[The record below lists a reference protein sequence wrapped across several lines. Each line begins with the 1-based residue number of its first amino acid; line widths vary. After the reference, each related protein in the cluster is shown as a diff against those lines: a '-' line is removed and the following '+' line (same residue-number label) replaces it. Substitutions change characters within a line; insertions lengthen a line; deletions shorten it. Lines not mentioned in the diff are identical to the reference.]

1 MRRVLIVPAAG
12 RGSRLGSELPKMLVP
27 VNGKPML
34 QHILERYAGL
44 VDRFVV
50 VISPAFRDAF
60 GRFARGRGES
70 ILPAL
75 QPEPTG
81 MLDAILAAS
90 VALPHPLPG
99 EIWIT
104 WCDQVAVGAETVRR
118 LALAAGATP
127 APALAFPTIQA
138 PDPYIHF
145 TRDGQGT
152 ISGVLQR
159 REGDR
164 MPPVGEADMGL
175 FALRGPTYGELL
187 PAYASEAAP
196 AAGTGERN
204 FLPFIPWLQRRRPV
218 VTFAVEDRRE
228 AVGINTPAELERVA
242 EYLRMREAP

>member
-44 VDRFVV
+44 MDRFVV
-50 VISPAFRDAF
+50 VISPAFRDALRQF
-60 GRFARGRGES
+60 TRDRPEAVVT
-70 ILPAL
+70 AL

-81 MLDAILAAS
+81 MLDAILAAGE
-90 VALPHPLPG
+90 ALPDSLPD
-99 EIWIT
+99 EVWIT
-104 WCDQVAVGAETVRR
+104 WCDQVAVGPETVRR
-118 LALAAGATP
+118 LARASGATP
-127 APALAFPTIQA
+127 APALTFPTIQA

-145 TRDGQGT
+145 TRDERGT

-164 MPPVGEADMGL
+164 MPPMGEADMGL
-175 FALRGPTYGELL
+175 FALQGATYHELL
-187 PAYASEAAP
+187 PAFAVG
-196 AAGTGERN
+196 AGIGGATGERN
-204 FLPFIPWLQRRRPV
+204 FLPFIPWLSRRGLV
-218 VTFAVEDRRE
+218 ATFGVEDRRE

-242 EYLRMREAP
+242 TYLRTRGGP